1 MAAFVLVEIDIHDKE
16 LYKSYTLLTPATIAA
31 YDGKFVVR
39 GGEISVLEGEWN
51 PERIVLL
58 EFPSVEKA
66 NEWWH
71 SEAYEKVR
79 KIRQKA
85 ATTKMIVLKGVSDQY
100 D

>member
-1 MAAFVLVEIDIHDKE
+1 MAAFVLVEIDIHDME
-16 LYKSYTLLTPATIAA
+16 LYQSYTLLTPATIAA

-39 GGEISVLEGEWN
+39 GGEVSLLEGDWN

-71 SEAYEKVR
+71 SESYEKAR

-85 ATTKMIVLKGVSDQY
+85 ATTKMIVLKGVS
-100 D
+100 